1 MSANANASTTTP
13 SPLSMTPTALRFIQR
28 MVRFG
33 GAGPRAGFRLEV
45 SPGGCSGM
53 SSAFS
58 VEADPKAGDQ
68 VVVLESGIR
77 LFLPAA
83 SFALL
88 DGVTIDFLESATES
102 RFAFIDPKAKSCGCG
117 TSGASLPS

>member
-1 MSANANASTTTP
+1 MSVNTETTTP
-13 SPLSMTPTALRFIQR
+13 SAVSVTPAALRFIKR

-53 SSAFS
+53 SAAFS
-58 VEADPKAGDQ
+58 VEAEPKQGDQ
-68 VVVLESGIR
+68 VVVLEGGER
-77 LFLPAA
+77 LYLPQA

-88 DGVTIDFLESATES
+88 AGVTIDFLESATES
-102 RFAFIDPKAKSCGCG
+102 KFTFIDPKAGNCGCG
-117 TSGASLPS
+117 SGAGSASLPS